1 VAVTVGAQDQDERVA
16 AAALHWAPRF
26 VANGTDYADFQA
38 TMSRIS
44 RWEDWC
50 REWGRTGQAYEDLA
64 GRAEAEGRSVTA
76 GGAWRRAGLCWH
88 WGKFVF
94 VEHPEQQRAAHE
106 RTVYCYGRGADTL
119 SPPAERVTIPYQGTT
134 LAGFLRVPSTI
145 AAPPVVIMVPG
156 LDSVKEE
163 LQATAEYLLQRGLA
177 VLAIDGPGQ
186 GEAEFEL
193 PIEPAYERVAS
204 TLVDYL
210 QKRDDIDSGRIGMYG
225 VSMGG
230 YYAARSAAY
239 EPRLRATVALSGFY
253 RFEVGYD
260 ALPPQTLATFQRR
273 SGSATPKEAAKRAAA
288 MTLEEAAP
296 RISSPLLVVHGRRD
310 RLAPPYHAEQL
321 AAHAPGAQLVM
332 YPEGN
337 HGITD
342 QPFASRSMMADWL
355 AGALAHSVR

>member
-1 VAVTVGAQDQDERVA
+1 VANTAHQQAQDERVA

-38 TMSRIS
+38 TMNRIS

-50 REWGRTGQAYEDLA
+50 REWGRTGQTYEDLA
-64 GRAEAEGRSVTA
+64 CKAEEGGHSVTA
-76 GGAWRRAGLCWH
+76 GGAWRRAALCWH

-94 VEHPEQQRAAHE
+94 VEHPAEQRAAHE
-106 RTVYCYGRGADTL
+106 RTVYCFSRGAATL
-119 SPPAERVTIPYQGTT
+119 SPPAERVTIPYQGTA
-134 LAGFLRVPSTI
+134 LAALLRRPDSI
-145 AAPPVVIMVPG
+145 APRPVVIMAPG

-163 LQATAEYLLQRGLA
+163 LQATAEYMLQRGLA
-177 VLAIDGPGQ
+177 VLAVDGPGQ

-193 PIEPAYERVAS
+193 PIEPAYERVTSAV
-204 TLVDYL
+204 VDYL
-210 QKRDDIDSGRIGMYG
+210 EKRDDIDAGRIGMYG

-239 EPRLRATVALSGFY
+239 EARLLATIALSGTY
-253 RFEVGYD
+253 RFDLEWD
-260 ALPPQTLATFQRR
+260 TLPPQTRATFERR
-273 SGSATPKEAAKRAAA
+273 SGSASPEEARKRAAA
-288 MTLEEAAP
+288 ITLKEAVP
-296 RISSPLLVVHGRRD
+296 HITSPLLVVHGRRD
-310 RLAPPYHAEQL
+310 RLVPPHHAEQL
-321 AAHAPGAQLVM
+321 AARAPGAQLVM

-355 AGALAHSVR
+355 AYHLAANG

>member
-1 VAVTVGAQDQDERVA
+1 VANGARQQAKDELVA

-64 GRAEAEGRSVTA
+64 SKAEEEGHRVTA
-76 GGAWRRAGLCWH
+76 GGAWRRAALCWH

-94 VEHPEQQRAAHE
+94 VEHPAEQRAAHE
-106 RTVYCYGRGADTL
+106 RTVYCFSRGAATL
-119 SPPAERVTIPYQGTT
+119 SPPAERVTIPYQGTA
-134 LAGFLRVPSTI
+134 LAALLRRPDSI
-145 AAPPVVIMVPG
+145 APPPVVIMAPG

-177 VLAIDGPGQ
+177 VLAVDGPGQ

-193 PIEPAYERVAS
+193 PIEPAYERVTSAV
-204 TLVDYL
+204 VDYL
-210 QKRDDIDSGRIGMYG
+210 EKRDDIDAGRVGMYG
-225 VSMGG
+225 VSLGG

-239 EPRLRATVALSGFY
+239 EARLLATIALSGPY
-253 RFEVGYD
+253 RFDLEWD
-260 ALPPQTLATFQRR
+260 TLPPQTRATFERR
-273 SGSATPKEAAKRAAA
+273 SGSASPEEARKNAAA
-288 MTLEEAAP
+288 ITLAEAAP
-296 RISSPLLVVHGRRD
+296 RITRPLLVVHGRRD
-310 RLAPPYHAEQL
+310 RLVPPHHAEQL

-355 AGALAHSVR
+355 AYHLAANG

>member
-1 VAVTVGAQDQDERVA
+1 MATTASPQVQDERVA

-26 VANGTDYADFQA
+26 VANGTDYADFQS

-64 GRAEAEGRSVTA
+64 GRAEAQGHRVTA
-76 GGAWRRAGLCWH
+76 GGAWRRAALCWH

-94 VEHPEQQRAAHE
+94 VEHPAEQRAAHE
-106 RTVYCYGRGADTL
+106 RTVFCFRKGAETL
-119 SPPAERVTIPYQGTT
+119 SPPAERLMIPYQGTA
-134 LAGFLRVPSTI
+134 LAALLRIPDTI
-145 AAPPVVIMVPG
+145 APPPVVIMTPG

-193 PIEPAYERVAS
+193 PIEPAYERVTSAV
-204 TLVDYL
+204 VDYL
-210 QKRDDIDSGRIGMYG
+210 EKRDDIDPGRIGMYG

-239 EPRLRATVALSGFY
+239 EPRLQATIALSAPF
-253 RFEVGYD
+253 RFDLEWD
-260 ALPPQTLATFQRR
+260 TLPPQTRATFQHR
-273 SGSATPKEAAKRAAA
+273 SGSASPEEARKRAAA
-288 MTLEEAAP
+288 ITLEEAAP
-296 RISSPLLVVHGRRD
+296 LIRSPLLVVHGRRD
-310 RLAPPYHAEQL
+310 RLAPPHHAEQL
-321 AAHAPGAQLVM
+321 AAHAPGSQLVM

-342 QPFASRSMMADWL
+342 QPFESRSMMADWL
-355 AGALAHSVR
+355 ASHLAANG